1 MKQVREKQTSYINT
15 YMWNLKKMVRMNL
28 FAVGILHLAYA
39 TLISSG
45 SENSISIS
53 LWGAVAAPSLMHGVQ
68 T

>member
-1 MKQVREKQTSYINT
+1 
-15 YMWNLKKMVRMNL
+15 MWNLKKMVRMNL